1 VQVPFSSFLWCAWR
15 HWSRSSPNGVSLRL
29 GGETFGRETNPCH
42 ETWSNPLEPWRAY
55 EAGAAKNPAI
65 HKLNPKANKKSSGPI
80 APLPLLQ
87 AKASNGT
94 CTRAVIF
101 VTRMRFLPL
110 KRPPRAMRQRARQAL
125 ALDALKKIRQGGD
138 PYLPDPKEGR
148 KADAA
153 PGVSLCI
160 ARLQN
165 PGLERHR
172 KRP

>member
-87 AKASNGT
+87 AKPSNGT

-110 KRPPRAMRQRARQAL
+110 NDGRPARCGSARGKHLRSMRSKKFARAETPTCRTQRKDVKRMPPPAYRYA
-125 ALDALKKIRQGGD
+125 
-138 PYLPDPKEGR
+138 
-148 KADAA
+148 
-153 PGVSLCI
+153 
-160 ARLQN
+160 
-165 PGLERHR
+165 
-172 KRP
+172 